1 MALPLFQMVL
11 SEELQSFVGVMLQ
24 MGKVITNMMNKFF
37 PAIGQL
43 QGYLLSMNDLNLVAN
58 NEFSEVCSLYSS
70 TVLYT
75 PCAPIFFV
83 NQKQDA

>member
-24 MGKVITNMMNKFF
+24 MAKVITNMMNKFL
-37 PAIGQL
+37 PAISQL

-58 NEFSEVCSLYSS
+58 NEFSEVRSLYSF

-75 PCAPIFFV
+75 LCSCFLFFFLSV
-83 NQKQDA
+83 